1 MNGIVVVVSADT
13 EWRVM
18 QEILPDV
25 GLQASPLGQWF
36 LHDLVIGG
44 KNEAVI
50 FFHGGWGKIAAA
62 ASAQYAID
70 R

>member
-1 MNGIVVVVSADT
+1 MNGVVVVVSADT

-25 GLQASPLGQWF
+25 ELQASPMGQWF
-36 LHDLVIGG
+36 HYDLVVGG
-44 KNEAVI
+44 RNESVI

-62 ASAQYAID
+62 ASAQYVID

>member
-25 GLQASPLGQWF
+25 GLRARSMIL
-36 LHDLVIGG
+36 L
-44 KNEAVI
+44 
-50 FFHGGWGKIAAA
+50 
-62 ASAQYAID
+62 
-70 R
+70 